1 MAREIIMFVALLLSG
16 LRVAWGPEPQH
27 KPAVVP
33 AAYHTQVSSSGENEY
48 PVAMGKKVT
57 IELSTGGSMDITG
70 WDKEIVA
77 VESDFDE
84 DACAPEY
91 RNDSEGLTISQ
102 DCDDSN
108 WGRHHHHSDVALKLT
123 VPNKINLRLSTAG
136 GEIAIR
142 NIEGSID
149 GETMGGDLDLSGLRG
164 EVDLQTMG
172 GDIALKDSQLDGA
185 LETMGGEVLFQDV
198 VGGVTGKSMG
208 GNVEYKN
215 VRRSTEEA
223 PTKEVRISTMGGE
236 INVDRAPAGAD
247 LHTMGGD
254 IHVGPAGDH
263 VKCETMGGNIDL
275 DSVDGSIHATT
286 MGGNVSAK
294 MVGDPD
300 KGRRDVL
307 IDSKG
312 GDVELIIPAGLS
324 MNFDVQLART
334 KNCSRD
340 VRIQSDFPIQ
350 QEESDN
356 WDSHQGTPRKYI
368 YGTGKVGD
376 GKNKI
381 TIRTIDGDIIIRK
394 G

>member
-1 MAREIIMFVALLLSG
+1 MAREIILFVVLLLSS
-16 LRVAWGPEPQH
+16 LRVAWGPQPQH
-27 KPAVVP
+27 KPAVMPV
-33 AAYHTQVSSSGENEY
+33 AYHTHESSSAESEY
-48 PVAMGKKVT
+48 PLAMGRQLT
-57 IELSTGGSMDITG
+57 IELSTGGSIDITG
-70 WDKEIVA
+70 WDKESVA
-77 VESDFDE
+77 VESDFDK
-84 DACAPEY
+84 DTCPPEF
-91 RNDSEGLTISQ
+91 NNEPEGLTISQ
-102 DCDDSN
+102 DCDDSD

-123 VPNKINLRLSTAG
+123 VPRKINLHLSTAG

-142 NIEGSID
+142 DVQGAID
-149 GETMGGDLDLSGLRG
+149 GETMGGDLDLAGLQG
-164 EVDLQTMG
+164 KIDLQTMG
-172 GDIALKDSQLDGA
+172 GDITLKDSQLDGT

-198 VGGVTGKSMG
+198 VGGVKGSSMG
-208 GNVEYKN
+208 GSVQYKN
-215 VRRSTEEA
+215 VRHSAEEA

-236 INVDRAPAGAD
+236 IDVDRAPAGAD

-286 MGGNVSAK
+286 MGGDVSAK
-294 MVGDPD
+294 MVGDPS
-300 KGRRDVL
+300 KGQRDVL

-312 GDVELIIPAGLS
+312 GDIELVVPAGLS

-334 KNCSRD
+334 KNCRRD

-350 QEESDN
+350 QNESDD
-356 WDSHQGTPRKYI
+356 WDSRHGTPRKYI

-381 TIRTIDGDIIIRK
+381 TIRTIDGDIIIKK